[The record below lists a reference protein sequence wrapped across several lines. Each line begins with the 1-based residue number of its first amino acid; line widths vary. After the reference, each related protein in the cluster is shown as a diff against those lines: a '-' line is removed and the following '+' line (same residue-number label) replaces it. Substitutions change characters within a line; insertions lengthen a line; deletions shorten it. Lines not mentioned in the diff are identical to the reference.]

1 MNIFYLAH
9 YCLSKPYKG
18 LGQLDNASES
28 LMKAKNII
36 EKNHTQKDYIDYS
49 KDNLEQDE
57 KFYGN
62 LK

>member
-36 EKNHTQKDYIDYS
+36 EKNHTQKDYIDYLS
-49 KDNLEQDE
+49 PSA
-57 KFYGN
+57 
-62 LK
+62 